1 MSYEVAI
8 DQSKEPVY
16 DNVGELHLGGAQ
28 REPLYSDPDRNIILT
43 LDHQRSPQRK
53 RRANLA
59 PELDPEENTENYPLY
74 PFPQQIGAELNQHEN
89 PLQNREQDLENE
101 GMESLRGLRDSIMGL
116 NQESFSGA
124 KGESPETFFVRI
136 ERHANFGGWNEE
148 RKLQAVFLALRGRAS
163 DFAETLPAA
172 TKADFELIK
181 AALTNHFKVNKSKVL
196 QWEEI
201 QDFSLQPGQTVTS
214 YYDQLSKLATR
225 LGGISDEQ
233 LLFCSKRAFHVI

>member
-124 KGESPETFFVRI
+124 KGESSGAIGECSGAKRESSGARGENSEARVCFFLI
-136 ERHANFGGWNEE
+136 SC
-148 RKLQAVFLALRGRAS
+148 VF
-163 DFAETLPAA
+163 
-172 TKADFELIK
+172 
-181 AALTNHFKVNKSKVL
+181 
-196 QWEEI
+196 
-201 QDFSLQPGQTVTS
+201 
-214 YYDQLSKLATR
+214 
-225 LGGISDEQ
+225 
-233 LLFCSKRAFHVI
+233 